1 MCGCVCVCV
10 WGEGKRKEQCFQ
22 FQSTPNGVSDSTCK
36 VATDCYATPSWLV
49 IGAKSCR
56 PVSALARDIFQMVA
70 SYSVCVRGLQ
80 LHEARALFDT
90 QTQDRWPV

>member
-1 MCGCVCVCV
+1 MCVG
-10 WGEGKRKEQCFQ
+10 GKRKEQCFQ

-36 VATDCYATPSWLV
+36 VATGCYATPSWLV

-56 PVSALARDIFQMVA
+56 PVSALARDFQMVA